1 MMGSRTE
8 KVAGWLPIPYSPFPI
23 TEKKMLRQDPRNYQI
38 IFLSLFLILGI
49 GMRDW
54 TIRPDLIIVAIA
66 TCIITQWLAISLLSN
81 GQGNFLNLFKKR
93 DASNIDT
100 EEFPIPTFNFQLL
113 SPIARIFRT
122 PIKIESLKSATI
134 TALSLSLLLRVD
146 SYTTMIIASALA
158 ILSKFIFQVR
168 GKHFFNPAN
177 FGIIAAIIL
186 TNDAWVSPGQ
196 WGDEIWY
203 ALLFAGAG
211 GLVLKRVG
219 RWDTTVAFLGSYA
232 LLEAIRNIWLG
243 WTWDVFAHRMMSG
256 SLLLFALFMITD
268 PRSIPNARIGRLF
281 WASAIA
287 ILTFV
292 LQNYF
297 FVPTAVFFA
306 LFALSPLTIILDG
319 IWSSSRFSWTKAAQ
333 LRQVNG

>member
-1 MMGSRTE
+1 
-8 KVAGWLPIPYSPFPI
+8 
-23 TEKKMLRQDPRNYQI
+23 MLRQDSRNYQI
-38 IFLSLFLILGI
+38 LFLSLFLILGVS
-49 GMRDW
+49 MRDW

-66 TCIITQWLAISLLSN
+66 TCLITQWIALSIWSN
-81 GQGNFLNLFKKR
+81 GQGSLLNLLTRGEDRYSDNLDK
-93 DASNIDT
+93 
-100 EEFPIPTFNFQLL
+100 EEFRIPQASFHLFSVIT
-113 SPIARIFRT
+113 RIFST
-122 PIKIESLKSATI
+122 PIRLESLKSAVI

-146 SYTTMIIASALA
+146 NYTTMIIAGALA

-168 GKHFFNPAN
+168 GKHFFNPSN
-177 FGIIAAIIL
+177 FGIVAAIIL

-211 GLVLKRVG
+211 GLVLKKVG

-232 LLEAIRNIWLG
+232 FLEAVRNIWLG

-281 WASAIA
+281 WAGAIA

-292 LQNYF
+292 LRNYF
-297 FVPTAVFFA
+297 FLPTAVFFA

-319 IWSSSRFSWTKAAQ
+319 IWSFPRFSWDKARQ
-333 LRQVNG
+333 LKQLNV

>member
-1 MMGSRTE
+1 
-8 KVAGWLPIPYSPFPI
+8 
-23 TEKKMLRQDPRNYQI
+23 MLRQDPRNYQI
-38 IFLSLFLILGI
+38 LFLSLFLILGI

-66 TCIITQWLAISLLSN
+66 TCLITQWLAISLLSN
-81 GQGNFLNLFKKR
+81 GQGNFLNLFTKGELINR
-93 DASNIDT
+93 DNIDT
-100 EEFPIPTFNFQLL
+100 EEFRIPTFNFQLL
-113 SPIARIFRT
+113 SRITRIFST

-146 SYTTMIIASALA
+146 SYTTMIIAGALA

-177 FGIIAAIIL
+177 FGIIAAIVL

-211 GLVLKRVG
+211 GLILKRVG

-232 LLEAIRNIWLG
+232 FLEAIRNIWLG

-281 WASAIA
+281 WATAIA

-319 IWSSSRFSWTKAAQ
+319 IWSSSRFSWTKATH

>member
-1 MMGSRTE
+1 
-8 KVAGWLPIPYSPFPI
+8 
-23 TEKKMLRQDPRNYQI
+23 MLRQDPRNYQI
-38 IFLSLFLILGI
+38 LFLSLFLILGVS
-49 GMRDW
+49 MRDW

-66 TCIITQWLAISLLSN
+66 TCLITQWLALSLWSN
-81 GQGNFLNLFKKR
+81 GQGNLLNLLTRR
-93 DASNIDT
+93 DDRHPDNLER
-100 EEFPIPTFNFQLL
+100 EEFRIPQASFHFF
-113 SPIARIFRT
+113 SAIIRIFST
-122 PIKIESLKSATI
+122 PIQIESLKSSAI

-146 SYTTMIIASALA
+146 NYTTMIIAGALA

-177 FGIIAAIIL
+177 FGIVAAIIL

-211 GLVLKRVG
+211 GLVLKKVG

-232 LLEAIRNIWLG
+232 FLEAVRNIWLG

-281 WASAIA
+281 WASTIA

-292 LQNYF
+292 LQNYL

-319 IWSSSRFSWTKAAQ
+319 IWSFPRFSWDKARQ
-333 LRQVNG
+333 LKPIQG